1 MSELHPVDLARIPYV
16 DGILT
21 PSEVARSAASIA
33 AMQEPSGAV
42 PWTVGEHVDI
52 WNHVEAAMAMLVG
65 GQVEAAER
73 AYAWIPTMQRA
84 DGSWPMKIVGGEV
97 DDPRGEVNMSAYFAV
112 GLWHHWLVR
121 SDIRFVQRYWP
132 SVRAGLDWVVS
143 QQVEFGGINWTPTES
158 FSLLAGCSS
167 IYQSLRAGV
176 ALADLLDDPQPEW
189 ELAGGR
195 LGHALREHRDLFADK
210 SEYSMDWYYPV
221 LGGAVRG
228 RDAFEMLES
237 RWDDFVVPG
246 LGIRCVDTNPWV
258 TGAETCELA
267 MALDTLGERPRALAL
282 VRDMQHLRHGDGSY
296 WTGWVYGETRDA
308 GEVAFGPNGT
318 EPRNVYWPYEQTTYT
333 AAAVIL
339 AVDALAD
346 SYGLGTPGSGIMRG
360 QSLFR
365 HFDELALECDC
376 PSPDFVER
384 ARRF

>member
-1 MSELHPVDLARIPYV
+1 MPEVPWV
-16 DGILT
+16 DGIL
-21 PSEVARSAASIA
+21 SAEQVAETAASIA

-42 PWTVGEHVDI
+42 PWTVGEHTDI

-73 AYAWIPTMQRA
+73 AYAWAPTLQRA
-84 DGSWPMKIVGGEV
+84 DGSWPMKIVAGEV
-97 DDPRGEVNMSAYFAV
+97 EDERGEVNMSSYFAV

-121 SDIRFVQRYWP
+121 RDITFLQRYWP

-143 QQVEFGGINWTPTES
+143 LQLPFGGIAWSQQWVDGRPGPAEEGA
-158 FSLLAGCSS
+158 LLAGSSS

-195 LGHALREHRDLFADK
+195 LGHAIREHRDLFMDK
-210 SEYSMDWYYPV
+210 STFSMDWYYPV

-228 RDAFEMLES
+228 PDGLDGLELLAP

-258 TGAETCELA
+258 TGAETCELV
-267 MALDTLGERPRALAL
+267 MALDALGDQRRALTLLAE
-282 VRDMQHLRHGDGSY
+282 MQHLRSEEGKY
-296 WTGWVYGETRDA
+296 WTGWVYRDA
-308 GEVAFGPNGT
+308 TNVGEQADVN
-318 EPRNVYWPYEQTTYT
+318 WPPEWTTYT

-339 AVDALAD
+339 AVDALGETHGHA
-346 SYGLGTPGSGIMRG
+346 TEGSGIMRG
-360 QSLFR
+360 TSLAP
-365 HFDELALECDC
+365 HFSELALECGCESADLL
-376 PSPDFVER
+376 S
-384 ARRF
+384 